1 MKINS
6 GTINMDSGRS
16 YIQSTEITSNITAHN
31 VGGIESYQSFTSFRQ
46 TYAEYS
52 GTAVSKQYDAYEPSN
67 DAAEDSA
74 PLASDLYTNM
84 SGTTVSLFDA
94 RSALEDF
101 RQQLI
106 ERLEQFMEQIRKQ
119 LLGYGNSLS
128 RYASIS
134 GVKDSASHTQAVQ
147 TENSIVDLTTSTSQ
161 PGSLW
166 NIQTSS
172 TVKKSEEET
181 TTFSSKGTVQTADG
195 RSINFYISM
204 EMSRSFVEESTT
216 LSSQTKYILT
226 DPLVIQ
232 LEDAPDTISD
242 QKWFFDIDGAGTK
255 EEISELA
262 KGNGFLALDEDENGI
277 IDDGRELFGTKS
289 GNGFKDLAAYDED
302 GNGWIDENDTVYSK
316 LKIWT
321 KDAEGNDKLMDLQQA
336 DIGAIY
342 LGHADTEFTHKS
354 LNANETQ
361 AVVRQTGFYLH
372 ESTGAAGTIQQIDF
386 ATNKSA

>member
-1 MKINS
+1 MKIDS

-16 YIQSTEITSNITAHN
+16 YIQSTEITSNITAQN
-31 VGGIESYQSFTSFRQ
+31 AGGIGSYQSSTSFRQ
-46 TYAEYS
+46 TFAQYS
-52 GTAVSKQYDAYEPSN
+52 GTAASRQYDAYEPSN
-67 DAAEDSA
+67 DMAEDA
-74 PLASDLYTNM
+74 TPLASDLYTNM
-84 SGTTVSLFDA
+84 SGTGVSLFDV
-94 RSALEDF
+94 RSTLEDF

-119 LLGYGNSLS
+119 LLGLGNSQS
-128 RYASIS
+128 QFESIL
-134 GVKDSASHTQAVQ
+134 GGNYSASYTKTSQ
-147 TENSIVDLTTSTSQ
+147 TGSSIVDLTTSTSQ

-172 TVKKSEEET
+172 TVKKIEEET
-181 TTFSSKGTVQTADG
+181 TTFNSKGTVQTADG
-195 RSINFYISM
+195 RSIDFQISM
-204 EMSRSFVEESTT
+204 EMSHSFVEESTM
-216 LSSQTKYILT
+216 LSNQTQYILT

-242 QKWFFDIDGAGTK
+242 QKWFFDIDGDGTK

-262 KGNGFLALDEDENGI
+262 KGNGFLTLDEDENGI
-277 IDDGRELFGTKS
+277 IDDGSELFGTKS

-354 LNANETQ
+354 LDTNETQ
-361 AVVRQTGFYLH
+361 AIVRQTGFYLH

>member
-1 MKINS
+1 MKIDS

-16 YIQSTEITSNITAHN
+16 YTQSTEITSNISAQN
-31 VGGIESYQSFTSFRQ
+31 AGGIGSYQSYTSFRQ

-67 DAAEDSA
+67 DVAEDTA

-84 SGTTVSLFDA
+84 SGTAVSLFDA
-94 RSALEDF
+94 RSTLEDF

-119 LLGYGNSLS
+119 LLGLGNSQS
-128 RYASIS
+128 QYQSIL
-134 GVKDSASHTQAVQ
+134 GLNNSASYTKTSQ
-147 TENSIVDLTTSTSQ
+147 TGSSIVDLTTSTSQ

-172 TVKKSEEET
+172 TIKKSEEET

-195 RSINFYISM
+195 RSIDFNISM
-204 EMSRSFVEESTT
+204 EMSRSFVEESTM
-216 LSSQTKYILT
+216 LSSQTQYILT

-232 LEDAPDTISD
+232 LEDVPDTISD
-242 QKWFFDIDGAGTK
+242 QKWFFDIDGDGTK

-277 IDDGRELFGTKS
+277 IDDGSELFGTKS

-354 LNANETQ
+354 LDTNDTQ